1 MPLYDSYPHVCNL
14 FTSDASRDAG
24 GGTVV
29 TYTAGQSAVPC
40 SINTVS
46 ASEAERFAQMGL
58 EVSHVIAIL
67 SSTLTTAVA
76 RGMKVTDS
84 AGLSYHVEGIRAG
97 RAYNGI
103 PALTYLQVRQIL

>member
-1 MPLYDSYPHVCNL
+1 MTLVVATVAVWRAVREL
-14 FTSDASRDAG
+14 AAG
-24 GGTVV
+24 GLLKDLAHLQVR
-29 TYTAGQSAVPC
+29 Q
-40 SINTVS
+40 
-46 ASEAERFAQMGL
+46 
-58 EVSHVIAIL
+58 
-67 SSTLTTAVA
+67 